1 MAVLLCFSISSA
13 CLFISD
19 FSRLQSILIFITLLI
34 YSLRLKSS
42 SFLPKLLS
50 PIIFK
55 LVLIMVNTLC
65 LIIYNYLFK
74 YKLND
79 FITEVSMIRYLY
91 MLSCKTILI
100 TALLIIVRIFSVKS
114 SFRAIEIILYLYS
127 PIVIITVLYIFMQ
140 LGITYN
146 IDSFFSHIIFSVI
159 GLTVI
164 NLFSLLLFIEA
175 SKNAQAKYELEIFN
189 QQKESEQ
196 KRYSELK
203 NIYEQI
209 VFQRHDFKKQMLGL
223 KKLIEDGEFKAV
235 DVFINETET
244 DLNKPIDYIHT
255 NNRMID
261 YILNSKITMNPDLK
275 FIITGTLQNIN
286 CLSELDIASLFGN
299 MVDNAIEACKQNGCD
314 LIEIDFFLK
323 NNYQNVICKNSINCS
338 VLNDNP
344 SLQTT
349 KQEKNIHGYG
359 IKSMKKI
366 IQGANGFIEFFE
378 EKNMF
383 CVHILLPI
391 EKVPIDKII

>member
-1 MAVLLCFSISSA
+1 
-13 CLFISD
+13 
-19 FSRLQSILIFITLLI
+19 
-34 YSLRLKSS
+34 
-42 SFLPKLLS
+42 
-50 PIIFK
+50 
-55 LVLIMVNTLC
+55 MVNTLC

-114 SFRAIEIILYLYS
+114 SFRAIEIILNLYS

-244 DLNKPIDYIHT
+244 DLNKPIDYIHM

-299 MVDNAIEACKQNGCD
+299 MVDNAI
-314 LIEIDFFLK
+314 
-323 NNYQNVICKNSINCS
+323 
-338 VLNDNP
+338 
-344 SLQTT
+344 
-349 KQEKNIHGYG
+349 
-359 IKSMKKI
+359 
-366 IQGANGFIEFFE
+366 
-378 EKNMF
+378 
-383 CVHILLPI
+383 
-391 EKVPIDKII
+391 